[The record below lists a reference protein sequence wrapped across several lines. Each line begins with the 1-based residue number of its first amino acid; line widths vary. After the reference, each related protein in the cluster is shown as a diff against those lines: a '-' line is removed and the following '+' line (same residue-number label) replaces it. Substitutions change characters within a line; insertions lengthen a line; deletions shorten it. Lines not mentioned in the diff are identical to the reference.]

1 MRLSLKS
8 DWGVKSFAA
17 LRGLRQREDTRGK
30 ELLRVGETEIAGDC
44 LEIRSPLI
52 LIFVDGLE

>member
-1 MRLSLKS
+1 MRLSLKP

-17 LRGLRQREDTRGK
+17 LRGLRWREDARDK
-30 ELLRVGETEIAGDC
+30 ELLRVGETEIAGDH

>member
-1 MRLSLKS
+1 MRLSLKP
-8 DWGVKSFAA
+8 DLGVKSLAA
-17 LRGLRQREDTRGK
+17 LRGLRRREDARDK
-30 ELLRVGETEIAGDC
+30 ELLRVGETEIAGDY